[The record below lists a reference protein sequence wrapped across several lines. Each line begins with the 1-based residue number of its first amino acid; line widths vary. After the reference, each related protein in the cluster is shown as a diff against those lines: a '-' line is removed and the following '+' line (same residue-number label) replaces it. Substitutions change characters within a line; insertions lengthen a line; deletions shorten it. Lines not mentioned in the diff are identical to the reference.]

1 MYQDK
6 YFNRVMGELEAFI
19 GEDSD
24 KWDAMMLSKALSLL
38 TDVQFELQDIDFR
51 IKLNED
57 EVKTEDTRKH
67 CVICGKLTSGSVGK
81 AGIKWK
87 IICQDCKDNKDD
99 ELDIMLKGTKSF
111 LDAVEKIIERWK

>member
-19 GEDSD
+19 GEDSKD
-24 KWDAMMLSKALSLL
+24 WDSRMLQKALSLL

-111 LDAVEKIIERWK
+111 LDAVEKIIER